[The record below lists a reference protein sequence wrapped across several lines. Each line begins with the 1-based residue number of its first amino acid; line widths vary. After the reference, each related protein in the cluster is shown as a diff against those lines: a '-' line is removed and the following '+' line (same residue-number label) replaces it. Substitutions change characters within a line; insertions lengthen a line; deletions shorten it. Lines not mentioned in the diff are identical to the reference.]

1 MSHATPQKHAPG
13 AGELSRVETAAAV
26 SECPDRPG
34 MWTILT
40 VGSDSGNDEYVAT
53 FGGPHAKDR
62 AVEYAFA
69 KFAAVLCEQNAGQGG
84 EACR

>member
-1 MSHATPQKHAPG
+1 MSHAKTSKTAPG

-26 SECPDRPG
+26 SECLDRPG
-34 MWTILT
+34 TWKIET
-40 VGSDSGNDEYVAT
+40 VGSDSGNDELVAT

-69 KFAAVLCEQNAGQGG
+69 KFAAVLFDQSAGRAA